1 MTGPIIVEA
10 NGARIPA
17 IGLGTYKLAGEQ
29 CVQAVAAALKA
40 GYRHIDAASMY
51 GNEELVGEGLR
62 AGGVARDDIFVTTKV
77 WTEDITDGDL
87 QRSAEASLGRL
98 GLDRVDLLLIHWPN
112 ARIPLASSIKG
123 LVDAKRRGLTRHIG
137 VSNFTVALLDEA
149 VRVSSEPLVANQCE
163 HHPRLDQTKVA
174 AACARHGLAF
184 TAYSPLGRGE
194 LPDDP
199 VIRRIAGVHGK
210 SGAQVIL
217 RWHVQQ
223 GHVAIPKSGTPS
235 RIAANFDI
243 WDFALSQDE
252 MAAISGLARPDGR
265 MISPSFAPAWDS

>member
-1 MTGPIIVEA
+1 MTRPIIVEA
-10 NGARIPA
+10 NGAHIPA
-17 IGLGTYKLAGEQ
+17 IGLGTYKLAGDQ

-51 GNEELVGEGLR
+51 GNEALVGEGLR
-62 AGGVARDDIFVTTKV
+62 AGGVPREDVFVTTKV
-77 WTEDITDGDL
+77 WTEDIADGDL
-87 QRSAEASLGRL
+87 QRSAEASLKRL
-98 GLDRVDLLLIHWPN
+98 GLDQVDLLLIHWPN
-112 ARIPLASSIKG
+112 AGIPLASSIKG
-123 LVDAKRRGLTRHIG
+123 LVDARRKGLTRHIG

-149 VRVSSEPLVANQCE
+149 VGLSSEPLVANQCE
-163 HHPRLDQTKVA
+163 HHPLLDQTKVA

-194 LPDDP
+194 LPDNP
-199 VIRRIAGVHGK
+199 VITRIAGAHGK
-210 SGAQVIL
+210 TGAQVIL

-235 RIAANFDI
+235 RIAANYDI
-243 WDFALSQDE
+243 WDFALSAED

-265 MISPSFAPAWDS
+265 MIRPSFAPAWDS